1 MIHFKFI
8 YENSGLTLVEGK
20 LYLKNAFLNWLY
32 QILSL
37 KAMKSKEIT
46 FAVLL
51 LLIFSILSTHLFAQ
65 EESVAFDSKN
75 KILRLTPDLEKKTGL
90 YTGKGQFK
98 YAELFLE
105 KDSVYILEI
114 HYFENS
120 KLFRNKRQI
129 ALNELNDIRLKVDEI
144 AYSESK
150 FSDTNEGFGLL
161 LTGCLSTGLSIYGT
175 SLIMIANT
183 DNTRINV
190 GLYMLGSGSSF
201 FIPYYLLKNKPLS
214 YGQANLM
221 NYGLTRGFAHGL
233 LLRFTTNS
241 NPSVQSAFMF
251 GDIFGI
257 GETVCGYYL
266 PKRFKINNGLANLI
280 TVYGDFGFFTG
291 IMLSNQFDLMRKGK
305 GQGIAAFMGM
315 GGLAGLA
322 TGYYFGKKFNVSTG
336 GAEIIN
342 TTAYLAAFAPISLI
356 NHFKPQKPWFY
367 TTPAL
372 LAGIA
377 GIYIGHR
384 LVNDKDFSFTQ
395 GYITKLGTF
404 AGGLVGLGT
413 TYLLVNNAST
423 TQYLLGTYMGAQ
435 ASFIILYNVNL
446 KFLKAEVFNRIK
458 INLSPEN
465 FFLARTNKSNN
476 PQLINSLTLVSIKL
490 IL

>member
-8 YENSGLTLVEGK
+8 YEISGLTLVEGK
-20 LYLKNAFLNWLY
+20 SYLKNAYLNWLC
-32 QILSL
+32 QIISF
-37 KAMKSKEIT
+37 KAMNSKEIT
-46 FAVLL
+46 FSVILIF
-51 LLIFSILSTHLFAQ
+51 IFSIFNTHLSAQ
-65 EESVAFDSKN
+65 EESIAFDSKN
-75 KILRLTPDLEKKTGL
+75 KILRLTPDIEKKIGL
-90 YTGKGQFK
+90 YSGNGQFK

-105 KDSVYILEI
+105 KDSTYILEI

-120 KLFRNKRQI
+120 KLFRKKRQI
-129 ALNELNDIRLKVDEI
+129 TLNELNDIRFKVDEI
-144 AYSESK
+144 TYSESK
-150 FSDTNEGFGLL
+150 LSDTNEGFGLL

-190 GLYMLGSGSSF
+190 GLYMFGSGSSF
-201 FIPYYLLKNKPLS
+201 FVPYYLLKNKSLS
-214 YGQANLM
+214 NGQANLM

-233 LLRFTTNS
+233 LLRFSTNS
-241 NPSVQSAFMF
+241 NPSSQSAFIF

-257 GETVCGYYL
+257 GETLCGYYL
-266 PKRFKINNGLANLI
+266 PKRLKINNGLANLI

-291 IMLSNQFDLMRKGK
+291 IMLSSQFDLMRKGK

-315 GGLAGLA
+315 GGLAGIA

-342 TTAYLAAFAPISLI
+342 TTAYLAAFAPMSII
-356 NHFKPQKPWFY
+356 NHFKPQKPWVY

-377 GIYIGHR
+377 GIYFGHR
-384 LVNDKDFSFTQ
+384 LVNDMDFSFTQ

-423 TQYLLGTYMGAQ
+423 TQYLLGTYIGAQ

-446 KFLKAEVFNRIK
+446 KFLNKEVFNRIK
-458 INLSPEN
+458 INLLPEN
-465 FFLARTNKSNN
+465 FFLARTVNLNN
-476 PQLINSLTLVSIKL
+476 PQLINSLTVISVKFKL
-490 IL
+490 